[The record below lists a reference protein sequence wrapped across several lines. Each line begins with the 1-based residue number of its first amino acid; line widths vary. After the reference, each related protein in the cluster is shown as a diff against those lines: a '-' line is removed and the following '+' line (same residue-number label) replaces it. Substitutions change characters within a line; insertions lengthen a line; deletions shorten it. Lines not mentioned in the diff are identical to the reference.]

1 MGLKDILP
9 KLIRHEQNAEI
20 KRRGNTDCLKTDAR
34 TKDGWRAIRTFN
46 IATGEW
52 RLTALGKKYSA
63 DHDGLPEY
71 VIRIPATFHVYCA
84 GRPNAQ
90 YEGWFPFE
98 LLELE
103 MRQRLESLTV
113 GPVPNRDAQIA
124 SFKAKI
130 LDMLETRPDGKW
142 ADCASF

>member
-1 MGLKDILP
+1 MP
-9 KLIRHEQNAEI
+9 RVIRYEQNAEI
-20 KRRGNTDCLKTDAR
+20 KRRGSTDYLKTDAR

-46 IATGEW
+46 TSTGVW
-52 RLTALGKKYSA
+52 RLTALGKRYFA

-71 VIRIPATFHVYCA
+71 VIRIPALFDVYRP

-103 MRQRLESLTV
+103 MRQRLEALTV
-113 GPVPNRDAQIA
+113 GPVRSPA
-124 SFKAKI
+124 SKLKF
-130 LDMLETRPDGKW
+130 
-142 ADCASF
+142 